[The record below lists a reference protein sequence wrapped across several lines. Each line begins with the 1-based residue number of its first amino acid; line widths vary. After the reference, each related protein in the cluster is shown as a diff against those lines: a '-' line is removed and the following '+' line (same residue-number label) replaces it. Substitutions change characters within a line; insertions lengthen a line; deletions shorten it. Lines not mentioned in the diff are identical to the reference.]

1 MKEKRVRYQ
10 LFLPEELS
18 HRFEALAAK
27 PGASKSAILTDAL
40 TAWLNR
46 QAASELENRFSQRL
60 DRMSMA
66 LGRIERD
73 GHVLLESLALFV
85 RYELMVQAPLPD
97 ADEAARAVGLTFA
110 QTLRLVV
117 LPQAFRAVLQPVASA
132 LIAMIKNSAI
142 AVGVGV
148 TEMGFMMKKLNNDY
162 PASIYEIFVFFAL
175 AYMFLVAIVA
185 VTTAVFERKVRVA

>member
-1 MKEKRVRYQ
+1 MKPKRVRYQ
-10 LFLPEELS
+10 LFLPEDLS

-46 QAASELENRFSQRL
+46 QAASELESRFSQRL

-85 RYELMVQAPLPD
+85 RYELMVQAPLPET
-97 ADEAARAVGLTFA
+97 DEAARAIGRDRFNAFVTRVG
-110 QTLRLVV
+110 
-117 LPQAFRAVLQPVASA
+117 
-132 LIAMIKNSAI
+132 
-142 AVGVGV
+142 
-148 TEMGFMMKKLNNDY
+148 E
-162 PASIYEIFVFFAL
+162 AL
-175 AYMFLVAIVA
+175 ATGKRTLGAPSKSDGGG
-185 VTTAVFERKVRVA
+185 R